1 MADEKTESIITTRRN
16 SVFKTRIDQI
26 LFNRACADGGR
37 PYIDM
42 RLWRAPNETDKQWN
56 GDPEDGTVGRK
67 TRTAFVNDAGR
78 IVAKINQYIFKKPA
92 ERTGIDPKF
101 EANVTGDGEGINQ
114 FMERV
119 NTAITT
125 GRWCWVKVDRNP
137 AMLDEFGN
145 PVPRNLQTKQ
155 EQKDFVRWEL
165 WESCHVPDWC
175 IESDGTLRWIITEA
189 SCENSSDPLVKTQ
202 SGKVYTLYYLNP
214 RDGRVHITEETD
226 NPKLFGEGE
235 LRSDFVTDLDRIP
248 FVLVNTVSA
257 RPWWFDDVENVCAQ
271 LLNLDSM
278 HNESLTDSVYPQL
291 VVPMSLLNTLETNL
305 DISELRGERLITL
318 QREVIKGRR
327 NPFFE
332 SPEDRGTTR
341 YISPSSQELKAITD
355 EETRKRGILFDMC
368 GLALFNRESRQ
379 AQTAESKSF
388 DQLDTNATLG
398 NRALILQQAETKL
411 VVLSRYFDPSFA
423 EYTPVY
429 PSKFDVIDAV
439 AMRDC
444 IDLVGNMPN
453 ATTAMR
459 KVALKAGLRLML
471 EMGGCDSNEFKEASE
486 EIDALT
492 DADFTPVNPFA
503 DMPDDDGDG
512 DGDDDEDPKK
522 GGKKTPPNEG

>member
-1 MADEKTESIITTRRN
+1 MGEQQKGSIITTRKN
-16 SVFKTRIDQI
+16 TVFSARCGQI
-26 LFNRACADGGR
+26 AFNRACADGGR

-42 RLWRAPNETDKQWN
+42 RLWRAPNETDKQWL
-56 GDPEDGTVGRK
+56 GDKDDGTVGRK
-67 TRTAFVNDAGR
+67 ERTAFVNDAGR
-78 IVAKINQYIFKKPA
+78 IVAKINQYIFKKTA
-92 ERTGIDPKF
+92 ERTGISEDF
-101 EANVTGDGEGINQ
+101 AGNVTGDGEGINQ

-137 AMLDEFGN
+137 RAYDELGN
-145 PVPRNLQTKQ
+145 PIPRTLKAKQ
-155 EQKDFVRWEL
+155 ESKDYVRWEL
-165 WESCHVPDWC
+165 WEAPYVPDWC
-175 IESDGTLRWIITEA
+175 IEKDGTLRWLITR
-189 SCENSSDPLVKTQ
+189 SYCENNSDPLVQVET
-202 SGKVYTLYYLNP
+202 GNVFTLYYLDP
-214 RDGRVHITEETD
+214 KDGRVHITEESD

-235 LRSDFVTDLDRIP
+235 LRSNFVTELDRIP

-257 RPWWFDDVENVCAQ
+257 RPWWFDDVENICAQ

-305 DISELRGERLITL
+305 DISKLKGEELITL

-332 SPEDRGTTR
+332 APEDRGTTR
-341 YISPSSQELKAITD
+341 YITPSSQELKAITE

-388 DQLDTNATLG
+388 DQLDTNSTLG

-411 VVLSRYFDPSFA
+411 VALSIYLDPSFG
-423 EYTPVY
+423 EYKPVY

-444 IDLVGNMPN
+444 IDLVANIPN
-453 ATTAMR
+453 ATLTMR
-459 KVALKAGLRLML
+459 KMSLKACLRLMI
-471 EMGGCDSNEFKEASE
+471 EMGGCDSDEFKAASD

-492 DADFTPVNPFA
+492 EEDFQPTNPFA
-503 DMPDDDGDG
+503 DVD
-512 DGDDDEDPKK
+512 DGDDDDDDDEPPVDDDPKK
-522 GGKKTPPNEG
+522 KTQKE